1 MSKKKMNQNRTI
13 NGTHGSVIWDGEKLS
28 NIKSFESKVA
38 MNYEDVPQAEE
49 LIDGRKYMGAEIS
62 GTMTMYKI
70 DSFIADK
77 LADAIKNGVM
87 PEATL
92 ISALKD
98 PAAYGHERV
107 EISGVT
113 FDEMTLMKFELKTIT
128 EEELPFKA
136 TSYRF
141 LDKI

>member
-1 MSKKKMNQNRTI
+1 MSKKKMNRNRTI
-13 NGTHGSVIWDGEKLS
+13 NGTYGSVIWDGEKLG
-28 NIKSFESKVA
+28 NIKGFDSKVT

-62 GTMTMYKI
+62 GTMTLYKI
-70 DSFIADK
+70 DSFAADK
-77 LADAIKNGVM
+77 LAEAIKSGIM

-92 ISALKD
+92 IGALKD

-107 EISGVT
+107 EITGVT
-113 FDEMTLMKFELKTIT
+113 FDEMALLKFELKAIT